1 MLKRVWERIKNKLR
15 GNRDHYLFTAYH
27 CLSKMHIGKYKSRK
41 VIMFRLDLI
50 GDCTMFS
57 GAARAIREFYGD
69 REMTMVC
76 LAASKP
82 IFERLGIFDRF
93 ITLDFKPHQIDY
105 EKLKRVIKEI
115 RMDSYDI
122 MLQPQASKFPI
133 ADILGAATK
142 CNKRIAIETKVGNS
156 TAEWVRKVNPLY
168 DEFIPY
174 PRGNVSEF
182 DYYGAF
188 VRGLGMPDYKTEC
201 PVLQYNAQH
210 FIPGKYY
217 VLYPGGSLVYKF
229 WPADRFAKLAGYIY
243 KKTGLIGV
251 ILGVSSEQWVSDRV
265 IESFDVLTSISVID
279 LTGKT
284 SISDVID
291 IIGNAEFVVSNDTS
305 GAHIAC
311 ATKTPCIVDVG
322 GWHYD
327 RFLPYHIENVKE
339 DDCLP
344 LVAYTKMP
352 CYYCDWNWPLIGE
365 RNEECLHRMERGET
379 CICIENISFD
389 QMRELVDQVIKTEDC
404 K

>member
-15 GNRDHYLFTAYH
+15 GNRDHYLFTAYR
-27 CLSKMHIGKYKSRK
+27 CLSKLHIGKYKSRK

-57 GAARAIREFYGD
+57 GAARAIREYYAD

-82 IFERLGIFDRF
+82 VFERLGIFDRF

-105 EKLKRVIKEI
+105 KKLQRVIKEI

-122 MLQPQASKFPI
+122 LLQPQTSKFPI

-142 CNKRIAIETKVGNS
+142 CNKRIAIETKSDNS
-156 TAEWVRKVNPLY
+156 SAEWLERVNRLY

-188 VRGLGMPDYKTEC
+188 VRGLGLKDYKTEC
-201 PVLQYNAQH
+201 PSFTYKEQH
-210 FIPGKYY
+210 FVQGNYY
-217 VLYPGGSLVYKF
+217 VFYPGGTLSSKF
-229 WPADRFAKLAGYIY
+229 WPAERFAKLADYIY
-243 KKTGLIGV
+243 EKTGLTGV
-251 ILGVSSEQWVSDRV
+251 ILGVSSEQWVSDNV
-265 IESFDVLTSISVID
+265 IRNVNPLTKISMID
-279 LTGKT
+279 LTGRT
-284 SISDVID
+284 TIDDVID
-291 IIGNAEFVVSNDTS
+291 IIGNAKFVVSNDTS

-311 ATKTPCIVDVG
+311 ATKTPCVVAVG

-327 RFLPYHIENVKE
+327 RFFPYHIENVKE
-339 DDCLP
+339 DDIIP
-344 LVAYTKMP
+344 VVACTKMH
-352 CYYCDWNWPLIGE
+352 CYYCGWDRKYIREN
-365 RNEECLHRMERGET
+365 NEACH
-379 CICIENISFD
+379 ENIERCAPFVCID
-389 QMRELVDQVIKTEDC
+389 RITLEQVCELIDPILEKVV
-404 K
+404 